1 MGRPINPRY
10 INQAEAANNTLAG
23 QTAGNEKILGIC
35 KIGSNAADEYTILA
49 QKGSNKFLVRD
60 NAGNVGTCVLVNK
73 PEQAGSESTNPA
85 LGADEMIMNC
95 KDAGGDVHRVMKL
108 MNRTLYYQKDGET
121 TNNLAGWGF
130 GAAAAAT
137 SSSIEIVQLEELEI
151 AGTGSEFKS
160 DG

>member
-10 INQAEAANNTLAG
+10 INQSEAANNTLAG
-23 QTAGNEKILGIC
+23 ETAGNEKILGIC

-60 NAGNVGTCVLVNK
+60 NAGNVGTCTLVNK
-73 PEQAGSESTNPA
+73 PEQAGSENTNPA
-85 LGADEMIMNC
+85 LAADEMIINC
-95 KDAGGDVHRVMKL
+95 KDSANAVHRVMKL
-108 MNRTLYYQKDGET
+108 MNRSLYYQKDGET

-137 SSSIEIVQLEELEI
+137 STSIEVVQLEELEI

-160 DG
+160 D

>member
-10 INQAEAANNTLAG
+10 INQSEAAHTDLAG
-23 QTAGNEKILGIC
+23 ETAGNEKILGVC
-35 KIGSNAADEYTILA
+35 KIGSNAAAEYSILA

-60 NAGNVGTCVLVNK
+60 TAGNIGTCTLVNK
-73 PEQAGSESTNPA
+73 PERAGNQDTNPA
-85 LGADEMIMNC
+85 LDADEMIMNC
-95 KDAGGDVHRVMKL
+95 KDHANAVHRVMKL
-108 MNRTLYYQKDGET
+108 MNRSLYYQKDGET

-160 DG
+160 DS

>member
-1 MGRPINPRY
+1 MGRPVNPRY
-10 INQAEAANNTLAG
+10 INQSEAAHTDLSG
-23 QTAGNEKILGIC
+23 ETAGNEKILGIC

-95 KDAGGDVHRVMKL
+95 KNAAGVHRVMKL

-130 GAAAAAT
+130 GAAADAT
-137 SSSIEIVQLEELEI
+137 SSSIEVVQLEELEI

-160 DG
+160 D

>member
-10 INQAEAANNTLAG
+10 INQSEAANNTLAG

-95 KDAGGDVHRVMKL
+95 KDHANAVHRVMKL

-130 GAAAAAT
+130 GAAADAT

-160 DG
+160 D